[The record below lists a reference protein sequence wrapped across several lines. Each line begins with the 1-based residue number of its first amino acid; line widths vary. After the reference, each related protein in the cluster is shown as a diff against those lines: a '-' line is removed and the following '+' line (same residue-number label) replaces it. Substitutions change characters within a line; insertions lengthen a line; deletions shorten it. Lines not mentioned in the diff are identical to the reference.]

1 MRISDWSSDVCSS
14 DLFGISLWAAIDYGL
29 FHEAKSGVVAG
40 NDGWLYTDEEFI
52 VDEQSDQLVTQN
64 LARIVAVRDR
74 LAAQQVKLVVA
85 IVPAKARVYPEHLR
99 GRKPPQLHEDLFAR
113 AEAVLKRKTE
123 ERSVGKEGV
132 RTCRSRGSQDH

>member
-85 IVPAKARVYPEHLR
+85 IVPRS
-99 GRKPPQLHEDLFAR
+99 
-113 AEAVLKRKTE
+113 AER
-123 ERSVGKEGV
+123 RVGKECV
-132 RTCRSRGSQDH
+132 RTFSSRWSPCLYKKKY

>member
-40 NDGWLYTDEEFI
+40 NDGWLYTDEDFI
-52 VDEQSDQLVTQN
+52 VDEQSDPLVTQN
-64 LARIVAVRDR
+64 LARIVAVRAR

-85 IVPAKARVYPEHLR
+85 IAPATARVYPEHLL
-99 GRKPPQLHEDLFAR
+99 GRKPPPLHEDLYTT
-113 AEAVLKRKTE
+113 TE
-123 ERSVGKEGV
+123 SRVGQVGV
-132 RTCRSRGSQDH
+132 SKCR